1 MMNFEKALSFVFGS
15 EGGYSNH
22 PNDRGGATNMGITAG
37 TLARAYKQGIVKH
50 QNIKALTRA
59 EAAEIY
65 RVLYWRPS
73 KADKMPEPLC
83 MLHFDAAVNH
93 GLGGAA
99 KLMQKTINNYAAKAG
114 LKLSVAVDG
123 ELGPKSM
130 AALDACIRHKNNLRL
145 ICEIYINER
154 EKYFRAIVAANPS
167 QACFLK
173 GWLNRIAK
181 NRRLLS

>member
-1 MMNFEKALSFVFGS
+1 
-15 EGGYSNH
+15 
-22 PNDRGGATNMGITAG
+22 
-37 TLARAYKQGIVKH
+37 
-50 QNIKALTRA
+50 
-59 EAAEIY
+59 
-65 RVLYWRPS
+65 
-73 KADKMPEPLC
+73 

>member
-1 MMNFEKALSFVFGS
+1 MDLFEKTLSFVFSS
-15 EGGYSNH
+15 EGGLSNH
-22 PNDRGGATNMGITAG
+22 PNDCGGATKMGITSG

-83 MLHFDAAVNH
+83 ELHFDAAVNH

-99 KLMQKTINNYAAKAG
+99 KLMQRTINNYAAKAG
-114 LKLSVAVDG
+114 LKLSISVDG

-154 EKYFRAIVAANPS
+154 EKYFRAIVSANPS

-173 GWLNRIAK
+173 GWLNRIEK
-181 NRRLLS
+181 NRRLL